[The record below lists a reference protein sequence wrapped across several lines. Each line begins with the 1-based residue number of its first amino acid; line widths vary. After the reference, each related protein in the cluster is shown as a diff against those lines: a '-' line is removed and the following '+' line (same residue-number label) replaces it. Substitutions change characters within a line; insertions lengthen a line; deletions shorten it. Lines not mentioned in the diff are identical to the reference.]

1 MNSQNTL
8 QENKVSRAFVWQAR
22 QLLKGEYLPKIEKC
36 LNILTDEQVWW
47 RANPE
52 SNSIG
57 NLCLHLA
64 GNARQWIVSGLG
76 GEIDARDR
84 QHEFDERALVPHS
97 ELLSSLRE
105 TVKDVDTVLSKFD
118 LERCLEEYEIQGT
131 RVIAL
136 EAIFHVTE
144 HFSMHTGQ
152 IILLTKLLTA
162 SDLHFYEFEGDTPLQ
177 LWQPRPSGP
186 S

>member
-1 MNSQNTL
+1 VNTRDTL
-8 QENKVSRAFVWQAR
+8 QANDVSRAFVWQAR
-22 QLLKGEYLPKIEKC
+22 QLLKTEYLPKLERC
-36 LNILTDEQVWW
+36 LTILTDEQVWW

-76 GEIDARDR
+76 GEIDARAR
-84 QHEFDERALVPHS
+84 QHEFDERALIPRS

-105 TVKDVDTVLSKFD
+105 TLEDVDTVLARFN
-118 LERCLEEYEIQGT
+118 LERCLEQHEIQGST
-131 RVIAL
+131 VTAL

-152 IILLTKLLTA
+152 IILLTKML
-162 SDLHFYEFEGDTPLQ
+162 SQKDLAFYDFSTGAPVRAWRDKRSE
-177 LWQPRPSGP
+177 
-186 S
+186 